1 MDVLIVGSIAYD
13 SIESP
18 EGKVEGTL
26 GGSATYAG
34 IACQFHAERLDCGSV
49 GLVGVVGVDFS
60 DDDRATLADT
70 GLDIQGI
77 ETAEGETF
85 RWRGSYHGDMAEAET
100 HETHL
105 NVFEHFQPKVPLHA
119 RNPKITFCA
128 NLHPALQASVLEQA
142 KPSRFSLL
150 DSMNL
155 WIDIAKE
162 QLVEVMRE
170 VDIVII
176 NDGEVKMLGEDED
189 LVEAG
194 KSVMELT
201 GVTHLIVKLGEQGV
215 IAFHPEGN
223 IALPA
228 YTAAELVDPTGC
240 GDAFAGTLAAYLAHG
255 DGELSLEELH
265 RALVSATVTAS
276 FTLESFGTEALLEL
290 TEESFERRRKEYL
303 EMVDLS

>member
-26 GGSATYAG
+26 GGSATYGG
-34 IACQFHAERLDCGSV
+34 IACQFHANRLDCDTV

-60 DDDRATLADT
+60 ADDRATLADT

-77 ETAEGETF
+77 ETAEGSTF
-85 RWRGSYHGDMAEAET
+85 RWKGSYHGNMAEAET

-142 KPSRFSLL
+142 KPRRFSLL

-155 WIDIAKE
+155 WIDIAKD

-176 NDGEVKMLGEDED
+176 NDGEVRMLGADED
-189 LVEAG
+189 LIEAG

-201 GVTHLIVKLGEQGV
+201 GVTHLIVKLGEQGAM
-215 IAFHPEGN
+215 AFHPEGH

-240 GDAFAGTLAAYLAHG
+240 GDAFAGTLAAYLADG
-255 DGELSLEELH
+255 DGDLSGEELH

-276 FTLESFGTEALLEL
+276 FTLESFGTKALLEL
-290 TEESFERRRKEYL
+290 TEDSFAQRRQEYL
-303 EMVDLS
+303 EIISVS